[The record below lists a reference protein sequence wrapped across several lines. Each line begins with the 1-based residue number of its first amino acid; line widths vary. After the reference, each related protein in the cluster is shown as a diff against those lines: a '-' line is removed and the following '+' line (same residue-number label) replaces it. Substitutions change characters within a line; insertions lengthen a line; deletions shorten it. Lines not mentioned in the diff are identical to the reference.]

1 MSKILI
7 VVDDFINISNKAG
20 ATMVYELA
28 LEFQKN
34 NYQVTIITPSFR
46 IKKNYKIS
54 FINDIQIVEFKSSR
68 LKNISR
74 IKRGFN
80 ELVLS
85 LIAYFHLRKWLNDN
99 PHNFII
105 YYSPTIFF
113 GFFIKF
119 LKKIWRAKSYLILRD
134 VFPQWA
140 IDSGIL
146 REKSLI
152 TIFFKFFEKIN
163 YSSADKI
170 GMMSENNV
178 RWFKEKFGKAN
189 VEVLYNWTSVTNTPK
204 NITDYKKIL
213 KIEDKIVL
221 FYGGNIGHAQDMN
234 NLMNLVHRLKNNSK
248 VHVCF
253 CRRW

>member
-1 MSKILI
+1 M
-7 VVDDFINISNKAG
+7 
-20 ATMVYELA
+20 
-28 LEFQKN
+28 
-34 NYQVTIITPSFR
+34 
-46 IKKNYKIS
+46 
-54 FINDIQIVEFKSSR
+54 
-68 LKNISR
+68 
-74 IKRGFN
+74 
-80 ELVLS
+80 LS

-105 YYSPTIFF
+105 LFNYFF

-119 LKKIWRAKSYLILRD
+119 LKKIWHAKSYLILRD

-152 TIFFKFFEKIN
+152 TIFLNFEKIN

-178 RWFKEKFGKAN
+178 KWFKEKFGKVN

-204 NITDYKKIL
+204 NIIDYKKIL

-234 NLMNLVHRLKNNSK
+234 NLMNLVHRFKNNSK
-248 VHVCF
+248 VHLF
-253 CRRW
+253 L